1 MEGAAAAPL
10 HSSPEH
16 FPEDPPAGG
25 KEGEMTTRS
34 NASKY
39 VPGMYPRTRP
49 DAAEM
54 AAKYVQEWDQKR
66 LEIAAAK
73 AKGVYWPAICF
84 SREVAVGALEIAV
97 TLAEKIGYRVV
108 DRQIL
113 ETIAGQARL
122 SEKTAAFFDE
132 RYPGKLSEFL
142 SMAFGEKAFTKSD
155 YTRHLF
161 TAVITIAGLGP
172 ALFVG
177 RGTHLLAPRDLL
189 LAVRFIASR
198 EHRIKRLAAALG
210 LPESQAAVKLDEMD
224 RERRAFYK
232 AVYGKKDVSPHEFDL
247 VINCDY
253 LGSPACAADIIER
266 AFREKFPGVAKRG
279 TPSQAGIGP

>member
-1 MEGAAAAPL
+1 MAA
-10 HSSPEH
+10 
-16 FPEDPPAGG
+16 
-25 KEGEMTTRS
+25 RS
-34 NASKY
+34 EASKY
-39 VPGMYPRTRP
+39 VPGIYPKSGP

-54 AAKYVQEWDQKR
+54 AAKYVREWDQKR
-66 LEIAAAK
+66 LEIAG
-73 AKGVYWPAICF
+73 AKGKDLYWPAICF
-84 SREVAVGALEIAV
+84 SREVGVGAPEIAA
-97 TLAEKIGYRVV
+97 TLAERIGYRVV

-113 ETIAGQARL
+113 EYIAGQARL

-132 RYPGKLSEFL
+132 RYPGKLAEFL
-142 SMAFGEKAFTKSD
+142 SMAFGEKAFTKSE

-177 RGTHLLAPRDLL
+177 RGAHLLAPRNLH

-198 EHRIKRLAAALG
+198 EHRIRRLAAGLS
-210 LPESQAAVKLDEMD
+210 LPESEAAGKLDEME

-232 AVYGKKDVSPHEFDL
+232 AVYGKKELSPHEFDL

-253 LGSPACAADIIER
+253 LGGPGCAADIVER
-266 AFREKFPGVAKRG
+266 AFREKFPGRLK
-279 TPSQAGIGP
+279 

>member
-1 MEGAAAAPL
+1 
-10 HSSPEH
+10 
-16 FPEDPPAGG
+16 
-25 KEGEMTTRS
+25 MTTHS
-34 NASKY
+34 NAYKY
-39 VPGMYPRTRP
+39 VPGMYPKTRP

-54 AAKYVQEWDQKR
+54 AGKYIHEWDQKR
-66 LEIAAAK
+66 LEIAT
-73 AKGVYWPAICF
+73 AKGKGRYWPAICF
-84 SREVAVGALEIAV
+84 SREVGVGALEIAV
-97 TLAEKIGYRVV
+97 TLAERIGYRVV

-113 ETIAGQARL
+113 EHIATQARL

-132 RYPGKLSEFL
+132 RYPGKLAEFL
-142 SMAFGEKAFTKSD
+142 SMAFGEKAFTRSD
-155 YTRHLF
+155 YTKHLF

-198 EHRIKRLAAALG
+198 EHRIKRLAAGMG
-210 LPESQAAVKLDEMD
+210 LSESEAGVKLDEMD

-232 AVYGKKDVSPHEFDL
+232 AVYGKKDVSPNEFDL

-253 LGSPACAADIIER
+253 LGSPGCAADIVER
-266 AFREKFPGVAKRG
+266 AFREKFPGKLK
-279 TPSQAGIGP
+279 